1 MAYIFSVLMF
11 AVLVGIFLLGFYL
24 YTKRT
29 EKKIRKELE
38 TKTQE
43 VVREIYSNAGKF
55 TKELCE
61 RVLKDYGY
69 EIEET
74 KRVMALIEEKQKEN
88 PNADFIYKGERFH

>member
-1 MAYIFSVLMF
+1 MEYILSVLMF
-11 AVLVGIFLLGFYL
+11 AVLVGMFLLGFCI

-43 VVREIYSNAGKF
+43 VVREIYANTGRF